1 MTKSN
6 IFDDHLTRIE
16 HSLSAV
22 LLFYFLVS
30 STSIKKEKKNPSVTA
45 VPSSLQRK
53 HRSGLTESA
62 AIHPFKTSVCL
73 NTYTQR

>member
-30 STSIKKEKKNPSVTA
+30 STSIKKEKKTHL
-45 VPSSLQRK
+45 LQQF
-53 HRSGLTESA
+53 
-62 AIHPFKTSVCL
+62 PPVCNA
-73 NTYTQR
+73 NTDQV